1 MLKKSGKTRYKKTDK
16 YRHNRCL
23 MRHRKELGK
32 HQGKC
37 PVNSRYRPTKH
48 PTWTSTKLGN
58 DRRRLEQ
65 VSDGTGVAKEEN
77 GSTKEISLFFCLS
90 ECVCVCV
97 CEWVWK
103 FRRPLHRLLRRRK
116 WPSTGCWSADSTVT
130 MAQQPPNFAYRL
142 PMNWADEKCPNNFI
156 FTLKINETDRDHVVA
171 TTFDI
176 CGFHFLVGCYFFHLT
191 SFWWFWWSFMAI
203 TGVSLSKPPMLSPAI
218 FFLHH
223 CLRKENH
230 FVSEFVGE
238 KNSYLNIFF
247 NLIGGNHWTN

>member
-97 CEWVWK
+97 CVSEC
-103 FRRPLHRLLRRRK
+103 
-116 WPSTGCWSADSTVT
+116 G
-130 MAQQPPNFAYRL
+130 NFAGHFTGFFAVVSGRPPAVDRL
-142 PMNWADEKCPNNFI
+142 I
-156 FTLKINETDRDHVVA
+156 R
-171 TTFDI
+171 
-176 CGFHFLVGCYFFHLT
+176 
-191 SFWWFWWSFMAI
+191 
-203 TGVSLSKPPMLSPAI
+203 LSPWHNNRLTLPTDYRWIGPMKSAQTI
-218 FFLHH
+218 
-223 CLRKENH
+223 
-230 FVSEFVGE
+230 
-238 KNSYLNIFF
+238 SYLR
-247 NLIGGNHWTN
+247 